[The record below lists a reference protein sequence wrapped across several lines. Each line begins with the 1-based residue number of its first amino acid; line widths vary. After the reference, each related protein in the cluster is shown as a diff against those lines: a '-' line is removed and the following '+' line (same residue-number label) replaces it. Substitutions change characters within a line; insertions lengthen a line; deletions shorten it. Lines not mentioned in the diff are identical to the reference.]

1 MSKPSATT
9 EHFRQMETEASTAYR
24 EWPIFLVRREKHLLT
39 QLAAAK
45 PKPVP
50 PKIASDAPPEPVA
63 PNFIEGIADGTLES
77 NQLQTDERSNQ

>member
-24 EWPIFLVRREKHLLT
+24 EWSIFLVRREKHLLK

-45 PKPVP
+45 PKPTP
-50 PKIASDAPPEPVA
+50 PKTVSIAPTETAP
-63 PNFIEGIADGTLES
+63 PNFIEGIAEDALKS
-77 NQLQTDERSNQ
+77 NQVNGATNDG